1 MTPEIKAEFKE
12 RLFGMVKY
20 YKESSIYKELAP
32 TPKTAGIP
40 HDKDLNT
47 VGWLTQFKLI
57 VKRGFINEFRNPLE
71 VKTRFWS
78 VVIMA
83 FICVIV
89 FNGVYIKLKYYYHL
103 NLNSKLGEYQR
114 GIQNRN
120 GALFFFIMGCSFSP
134 IMDSIMGCKLLF

>member
-1 MTPEIKAEFKE
+1 MKCMNPEGLLVENMQKTNNYDIPLTPEIKAEFKE

-20 YKESSIYKELAP
+20 YRESSTFKEIAP
-32 TPKTAGIP
+32 TPKTAAVP

-57 VKRGFINEFRNPLE
+57 VNRGLINEFRNPLE

-89 FNGVYIKLKYYYHL
+89 FRGVYIY
-103 NLNSKLGEYQR
+103 
-114 GIQNRN
+114 
-120 GALFFFIMGCSFSP
+120 
-134 IMDSIMGCKLLF
+134 D